1 MPEAAGMKA
10 RMSDCRF
17 PEQLRL
23 LRGGQFEKVYR
34 RRRSAA
40 DRLLL
45 VHACENRLDHCRLG
59 LSVSRRVGGAVVR
72 NRWKRLL
79 REAFRQARGELPEG
93 LDLVVSPRRS
103 TTIEPDFAGVRR
115 SLVGLARQ
123 AQRRMK
129 RDSR

>member
-17 PEQLRL
+17 PKQLRL

-45 VHACENRLDHCRLG
+45 VHACENGLDHCRLG

-93 LDLVVSPRRS
+93 LDLVVSPRRG

-123 AQRRMK
+123 ADRRIK

>member
-1 MPEAAGMKA
+1 MPKAAGMTA
-10 RMSDCRF
+10 RMSDSRF
-17 PEQLRL
+17 PKQLRL

-45 VHACENRLDHCRLG
+45 VHACENGLDHCRLG

-103 TTIEPDFAGVRR
+103 ATIEPDFAGVRR

>member
-17 PEQLRL
+17 PKQLRL

-45 VHACENRLDHCRLG
+45 VHACENGLDHCRLG

-103 TTIEPDFAGVRR
+103 ATIEPDFAGVRR